1 MLSFLL
7 YYVRLRVEVVL
18 GRHRTS
24 RPLGLRYRWRQWQYT
39 QHLKWLKE
47 RGWMDGAATGVVTE
61 PKPKAEGHD
70 KSAAHSSD
78 GTSLE
83 GRCP

>member
-7 YYVRLRVEVVL
+7 YYVRLRVEVML

-24 RPLGLRYRWRQWQYT
+24 RSLGLRYRWRQWRYT
-39 QHLKWLKE
+39 QHLKRLKGRE
-47 RGWMDGAATGVVTE
+47 WQDEAATGVATE

-70 KSAAHSSD
+70 KSAAHNGD
-78 GTSLE
+78 GTDLE